1 MYLLDLLL
9 CFLFSFLLHSSNSG
23 LSFYIDNITD
33 ILNWTTNIINSEAV
47 CIGYESQYDNHGRS
61 GCIIW
66 VKRILLKVTIY
77 IIHHNRFG
85 FYLGVANI
93 VPEEDNRAD
102 HNPMYG
108 FAPQMGTYDRAHD
121 SK

>member
-61 GCIIW
+61 G
-66 VKRILLKVTIY
+66 LY
-77 IIHHNRFG
+77 YMG
-85 FYLGVANI
+85 EENI
-93 VPEEDNRAD
+93 VKGNNIYHTP
-102 HNPMYG
+102 
-108 FAPQMGTYDRAHD
+108 
-121 SK
+121 